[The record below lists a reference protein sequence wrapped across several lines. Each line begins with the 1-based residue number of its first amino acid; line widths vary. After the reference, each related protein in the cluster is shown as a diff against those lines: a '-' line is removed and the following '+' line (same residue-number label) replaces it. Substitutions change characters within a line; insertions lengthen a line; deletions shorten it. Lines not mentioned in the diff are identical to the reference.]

1 MKIEIKITQDC
12 TEPKIIIE
20 TDTITEEIQ
29 RLMQKL
35 SEEITPVII

>member
-1 MKIEIKITQDC
+1 MKIEIKIMQDC
-12 TEPKIIIE
+12 TEPKITIE
-20 TDTITEEIQ
+20 TDTMTEEIQ